1 MTYLQ
6 RPYEDLLLIYHSII
20 VYVEKNVFPLP
31 IIFDDNL
38 KVTSVEFLLL
48 ILICS
53 SVKLTILLL
62 SFYIKSLYTNGKV
75 NLQNSFTALSR
86 FFVKDSK

>member
-38 KVTSVEFLLL
+38 KVTSVEFFIADFNLF
-48 ILICS
+48 ICEADNFTFI
-53 SVKLTILLL
+53 V
-62 SFYIKSLYTNGKV
+62 LY
-75 NLQNSFTALSR
+75 
-86 FFVKDSK
+86 